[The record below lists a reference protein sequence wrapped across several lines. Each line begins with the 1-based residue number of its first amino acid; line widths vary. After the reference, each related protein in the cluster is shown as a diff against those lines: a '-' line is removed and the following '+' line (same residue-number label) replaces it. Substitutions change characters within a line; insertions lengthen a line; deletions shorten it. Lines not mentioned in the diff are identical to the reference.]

1 MSFESFVINNL
12 KKYKVLAIVGVFL
25 SFFVVVGII
34 NYLQRVTLEGFVSLK
49 AANQVVENFNNHKKE
64 NFSNHKKE
72 NFSNKNDF
80 MKNQLKNIKNKN
92 N

>member
-49 AANQVVENFNNHKKE
+49 AANKVVENFNNNNNNKKKKF
-64 NFSNHKKE
+64 NNH
-72 NFSNKNDF
+72 NDF
-80 MKNQLKNIKNKN
+80 MKNQLENMKNKN
-92 N
+92 KKHN

>member
-1 MSFESFVINNL
+1 MSFESFVLNNL

-49 AANQVVENFNNHKKE
+49 AANQIVENFTAHN
-64 NFSNHKKE
+64 
-72 NFSNKNDF
+72 NKNHTNETFTNNNNF
-80 MKNQLKNIKNKN
+80 MKSQIENMKSKN
-92 N
+92 NNN

>member
-1 MSFESFVINNL
+1 MSFESFVLNNL

-49 AANQVVENFNNHKKE
+49 AANQVVENFTAHN
-64 NFSNHKKE
+64 
-72 NFSNKNDF
+72 NKNHTNKTFTNNNNF
-80 MKNQLKNIKNKN
+80 MKSQIENMKSKN
-92 N
+92 NNN

>member
-49 AANQVVENFNNHKKE
+49 AANEAVENFNNHNNKKE
-64 NFSNHKKE
+64 NFKNH
-72 NFSNKNDF
+72 NDF
-80 MKNQLKNIKNKN
+80 MKNQLENIKNKN